1 MDSCSATSGP
11 GWRAR
16 MFFSSMYSFS
26 FSWISRS
33 FSTTS
38 SVLAISRFCSV
49 WIFWIISYVDG
60 SDPSSLRQRCTLSGF
75 SSSSLSALTLVRSDS
90 SSRPSW
96 CTSRLSTSMLATL
109 DLRMC
114 SSRFKSLSLILS
126 TRISLSRSRYWIWPL
141 DSVDCWIL
149 IFSYSSASS
158 SLRRMS
164 CVPRMSRSLTTMSYS
179 FFCRM
184 RSWSASLM
192 MWFSF
197 SISAFWLLMAVS
209 ASLICCLALFSSM
222 RSASFSFSTFMWSK
236 CSLTSARS
244 LAEISSL
251 SCSIWCC
258 MILNLRFIS
267 WISSC
272 DSIRFLE

>member
-1 MDSCSATSGP
+1 MFAT
-11 GWRAR
+11 
-16 MFFSSMYSFS
+16 
-26 FSWISRS
+26 
-33 FSTTS
+33 
-38 SVLAISRFCSV
+38 
-49 WIFWIISYVDG
+49 D
-60 SDPSSLRQRCTLSGF
+60 
-75 SSSSLSALTLVRSDS
+75 
-90 SSRPSW
+90 
-96 CTSRLSTSMLATL
+96 

-114 SSRFKSLSLILS
+114 SSRLRSFSLILS
-126 TRISLSRSRYWIWPL
+126 TRISFRRSRYWICPL
-141 DSVDCWIL
+141 DRVLCWIL
-149 IFSYSSASS
+149 IFSYNSASS

-179 FFCRM
+179 FFWRM

-197 SISAFWLLMAVS
+197 SISAFCEPMAVS
-209 ASLICCLALFSSM
+209 ASLICCFALLSSM
-222 RSASFSFSTFMWSK
+222 RSPSFSFSTFMWSK

-244 LAEISSL
+244 LAVISSL

-272 DSIRFLE
+272 ASIRFLLYRLRSARTASYRFCCCFSLPSPSLMRFCRSMMAISRSLTSSRACMYLAAASDASMAYFSLSFSSW